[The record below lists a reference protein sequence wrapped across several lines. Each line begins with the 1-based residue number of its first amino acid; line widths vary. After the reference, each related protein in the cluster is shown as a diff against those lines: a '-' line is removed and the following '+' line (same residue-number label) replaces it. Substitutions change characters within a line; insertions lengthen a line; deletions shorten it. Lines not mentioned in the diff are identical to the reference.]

1 MRFNLVP
8 KARQVEAVKFLN
20 DNAFASPTWQIDKDI
35 LRKIEPIGAL
45 NRIRNSQ
52 TSVLNNLLSS
62 SRFARMVEQQAL
74 DGDAAYQP
82 ADFLGDVRGGIF
94 KELNAP
100 KVTVD
105 AYRRNLQRAYL
116 DVANNKLN
124 APPAAAPQGLPAS
137 FAANFITSGDE
148 RAYYRSELRALNA
161 AIGAAVAR
169 AADKATRVHL
179 EGMRDQIGKILNPE
193 TGGRTGA
200 TSFNEEAMRLLELYY
215 NPTSCWP
222 DYVVRP

>member
-124 APPAAAPQGLPAS
+124 APPAAAPQGLPAG